1 MRGSPLLRAAITFA
15 ALLVLAPLLWRMTQA
30 ESAAPKKPIITTPS
44 VAQEVRLVLTF
55 TISPKRVGIVHLGE
69 TVWSKAAPESQEE
82 FSLKLPWPREGG
94 ELKFKVEWADETP
107 LSAMRVQLTDPS
119 DNEIE
124 RSLWGKGTVERVL
137 NFP

>member
-1 MRGSPLLRAAITFA
+1 MLGSPLLRAVIVFA
-15 ALLVLAPLLWRMTQA
+15 ALLLFAPLLWRMTQA
-30 ESAAPKKPIITTPS
+30 KPVAPLIPVAKPLD
-44 VAQEVRLVLTF
+44 VAQEIRLVLTF
-55 TISPKRVGIVHLGE
+55 TNTPRRVSVAHLGQS
-69 TVWSKAAPESQEE
+69 VWSKDTPESQEE

-107 LSAMRVQLTDPS
+107 LSAMRVQLTDPA

>member
-15 ALLVLAPLLWRMTQA
+15 ALLVLAPLLWRMSQA
-30 ESAAPKKPIITTPS
+30 ELSAPKAPIIHPS
-44 VAQEVRLVLTF
+44 SDAQEIRIVLTF
-55 TISPKRVGIVHLGE
+55 TSAPGRVSIAHLGQS
-69 TVWSKAAPESQEE
+69 VWSKDAPENQEE
-82 FSLKLPWPREGG
+82 ISLKLPWPREGG
-94 ELKFKVEWADETP
+94 ELKFKVEWADEAP
-107 LSAMRVQLTDPS
+107 LSAMRVQLTDPA

>member
-15 ALLVLAPLLWRMTQA
+15 ALLLLAPLLWRMTQT
-30 ESAAPKKPIITTPS
+30 ESPAPKVS
-44 VAQEVRLVLTF
+44 VAKTADSDQEIRLVLTF
-55 TISPKRVGIVHLGE
+55 TSAPRRVGIVHLGQP
-69 TVWSKAAPESQEE
+69 VWSKDAPQNQEE
-82 FSLKLPWPREGG
+82 ISLKLPWPHEGG
-94 ELKFKVEWADETP
+94 ELKFKVEWADEAP
-107 LSAMRVQLTDPS
+107 LSAMRVQLTDPA

>member
-15 ALLVLAPLLWRMTQA
+15 ALLLLAPLLWRMTQA
-30 ESAAPKKPIITTPS
+30 KPTVPGIVEVKS
-44 VAQEVRLVLTF
+44 SSGAQEIQIALTF
-55 TISPKRVGIVHLGE
+55 TTSTKRVGIVHLGQA
-69 TVWSKAAPESQEE
+69 VWSKDAPESQEE

-94 ELKFKVEWADETP
+94 ELKFKVEWAEGAA
-107 LSAMRVQLTDPS
+107 LSAMRVQLTDPA
-119 DNEIE
+119 DNKIE

>member
-15 ALLVLAPLLWRMTQA
+15 ALLLFAPLIWRMTQA
-30 ESAAPKKPIITTPS
+30 ESFAPKAAEIKPHDNARGIH
-44 VAQEVRLVLTF
+44 LVLTF
-55 TISPKRVGIVHLGE
+55 TSAPKRVGITHLGQS
-69 TVWSKAAPESQEE
+69 VWSKDAPDSQEE

-94 ELKFKVEWADETP
+94 ELKFKVEWAAENP
-107 LSAMRVQLTDPS
+107 LSAMRVQLTDPT

>member
-1 MRGSPLLRAAITFA
+1 M
-15 ALLVLAPLLWRMTQA
+15 
-30 ESAAPKKPIITTPS
+30 
-44 VAQEVRLVLTF
+44 LTF